1 MAKFEIKI
9 PCTFLEFEVN
19 KLCYETDILNYLR
32 FSLQIRK
39 YCMLNK
45 ISKGG
50 PVIICC
56 LDGGVG
62 GGSENYIFVTPL
74 IVFYRSFLIVSR
86 TFHYPLPTEEV

>member
-1 MAKFEIKI
+1 MI
-9 PCTFLEFEVN
+9 
-19 KLCYETDILNYLR
+19 
-32 FSLQIRK
+32 
-39 YCMLNK
+39 NK
-45 ISKGG
+45 ISQGG

-74 IVFYRSFLIVSR
+74 IVFYRSFLIVSH